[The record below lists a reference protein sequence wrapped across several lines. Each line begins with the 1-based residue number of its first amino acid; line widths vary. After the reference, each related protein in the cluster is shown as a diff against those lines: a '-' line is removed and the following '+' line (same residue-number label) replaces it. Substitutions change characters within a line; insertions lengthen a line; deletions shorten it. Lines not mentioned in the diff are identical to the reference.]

1 VNSISISAVGHL
13 SDANLRALFD
23 PSKHS
28 LGLAADR
35 ATQRIRLRKRRA
47 CVAAI
52 LSRRQ
57 AAAFLKTPH

>member
-1 VNSISISAVGHL
+1 MTNTPSLAGHL
-13 SDANLRALFD
+13 SDATLRSLFD

-28 LGLAADR
+28 LALAATR
-35 ATQRIRLRKRRA
+35 ATERIRLRKRRA

-57 AAAFLKTPH
+57 AVACLKTHR

>member
-1 VNSISISAVGHL
+1 MNHVSSLAGHL
-13 SDANLRALFD
+13 SDATLRSLFD

-28 LGLAADR
+28 IGLAADR
-35 ATQRIRLRKRRA
+35 ASARIRLRKRRA

-57 AAAFLKTPH
+57 AAAFLKSPKP